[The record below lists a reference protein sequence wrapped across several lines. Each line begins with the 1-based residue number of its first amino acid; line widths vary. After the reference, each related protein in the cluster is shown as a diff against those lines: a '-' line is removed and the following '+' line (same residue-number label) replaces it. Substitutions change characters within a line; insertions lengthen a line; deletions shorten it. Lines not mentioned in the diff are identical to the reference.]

1 MRAAYG
7 KLREPP
13 AVALALTLAPVVAG
27 VKVLGR
33 QLCTHL
39 AASFCRPSWCASPQH
54 SSRERGWWH
63 ENEVEICRRGHEEW
77 AGGARSSSVLRY
89 GGCGHA
95 RTSKNVH
102 APLGSFKRASL
113 RRGDRLA
120 RCGMWRRGM
129 VRRSWGAATSA
140 TNPLP
145 NIAARQSPRSGQKP
159 RRWRKQACQRR
170 TGSIAARH
178 SLAL

>member
-1 MRAAYG
+1 MVLCQVLKSNFFHPDGCMRAAYG
-7 KLREPP
+7 NLREPP

-63 ENEVEICRRGHEEW
+63 ENEVEICRRGHEQW

-89 GGCGHA
+89 GGCA
-95 RTSKNVH
+95 
-102 APLGSFKRASL
+102 
-113 RRGDRLA
+113 
-120 RCGMWRRGM
+120 
-129 VRRSWGAATSA
+129 AATQERAKTSTRHLVASSGLHFAAA
-140 TNPLP
+140 TVLLAAGCGD
-145 NIAARQSPRSGQKP
+145 AARYADRGEPQPARQIL
-159 RRWRKQACQRR
+159 CQ
-170 TGSIAARH
+170 T
-178 SLAL
+178 